1 MVSTTPVREAF
12 ASLAR
17 EGLVRQG
24 AHRGVVVSAPSAD
37 ELRETFEIRAILEA
51 FATHLAARKLT
62 AEDLATLMEM
72 VGEMR
77 DATSARYVDLNRL
90 FHRHI
95 YAAAERPRL
104 LEIIEQLRKIA
115 GNDLNIT
122 VRRYGHT
129 YRNRVQAEH
138 QAIVDALA
146 DKDGELASRLVGN
159 HIRQLTTLIEP
170 TGQPSAPGWDNPPP
184 TGEANAEV
192 PDPHPGWPDGEGEH
206 PE

>member
-37 ELRETFEIRAILEA
+37 ELRETFEIRAVLEA
-51 FATHLAARKLT
+51 FATHLAVRKLT
-62 AEDLATLMEM
+62 AEDLATLEEM

-77 DATSARYVDLNRL
+77 DATSGRYVDLNRL
-90 FHRHI
+90 FHRRI

-104 LEIIEQLRKIA
+104 LEIIEQLREIA
-115 GNDLNIT
+115 GNDLNVT
-122 VRRYGHT
+122 VRRYGHV

-146 DKDGELASRLVGN
+146 HKDGELASRLVGN

-170 TGQPSAPGWDNPPP
+170 TGQPRAARWDDPQPTRAANAVAPGPQ
-184 TGEANAEV
+184 
-192 PDPHPGWPDGEGEH
+192 PGRPDGQREQ